1 MVFKT
6 MSIDNAPASSGIYSG
21 NEQAVRTKVE
31 KYLKDAVEDMLEEAQ
46 GKLTGHPDQPTL
58 PLLRLRVEY
67 SDEAHMLAPGR
78 FGNNFHDRVAN
89 PSDILLFRRKV
100 LDKTKADESDFAA
113 EHMDN
118 LRLIHAQS
126 RWGTI
131 SCFLWHSVKTIYN
144 FSTSMEDLIQQ
155 YFNTTKDEKS
165 QLKLLGVKGIVEAVS
180 SYIEKDNKEAISLI
194 VDKQLDK
201 TRRTLRGRHDDLEEG
216 GDGGGDLM
224 VPDDEDAIDEALSEY
239 RRQRAGANEAAEA
252 RELLEGQG
260 AMGGRQRRAQ
270 QEQDDDF
277 GDDFAAN
284 GIPDE
289 DDLPPPT
296 SRRGRG
302 RGRGRGASSASSSA
316 STRGRGGRGRGRAA
330 ASAASSSIVSAF
342 SRQSQRQQEQNGN
355 SSRRSPRRAAAA
367 RSSRQY
373 ISDSDGSD

>member
-1 MVFKT
+1 
-6 MSIDNAPASSGIYSG
+6 
-21 NEQAVRTKVE
+21 
-31 KYLKDAVEDMLEEAQ
+31 
-46 GKLTGHPDQPTL
+46 
-58 PLLRLRVEY
+58 
-67 SDEAHMLAPGR
+67 
-78 FGNNFHDRVAN
+78 
-89 PSDILLFRRKV
+89 
-100 LDKTKADESDFAA
+100 
-113 EHMDN
+113 
-118 LRLIHAQS
+118 
-126 RWGTI
+126 
-131 SCFLWHSVKTIYN
+131 
-144 FSTSMEDLIQQ
+144 MEDLIQQ

-201 TRRTLRGRHDDLEEG
+201 TRKTLRGRQDDLEEG
-216 GDGGGDLM
+216 GDGGDLM

-260 AMGGRQRRAQ
+260 AMGGRQRRVQ

-289 DDLPPPT
+289 DDLPPP
-296 SRRGRG
+296 

-342 SRQSQRQQEQNGN
+342 SRQSQRQQQEQPAASNGN

>member
-1 MVFKT
+1 
-6 MSIDNAPASSGIYSG
+6 
-21 NEQAVRTKVE
+21 
-31 KYLKDAVEDMLEEAQ
+31 
-46 GKLTGHPDQPTL
+46 
-58 PLLRLRVEY
+58 
-67 SDEAHMLAPGR
+67 
-78 FGNNFHDRVAN
+78 
-89 PSDILLFRRKV
+89 
-100 LDKTKADESDFAA
+100 
-113 EHMDN
+113 
-118 LRLIHAQS
+118 
-126 RWGTI
+126 
-131 SCFLWHSVKTIYN
+131 
-144 FSTSMEDLIQQ
+144 MEDLIQQ

-201 TRRTLRGRHDDLEEG
+201 TRKTLRGRQDDLEEG
-216 GDGGGDLM
+216 GDGGDLM

-260 AMGGRQRRAQ
+260 AMGGRQRRVQ

-296 SRRGRG
+296 SRRG

-342 SRQSQRQQEQNGN
+342 SRQSQRQQQEQPAASNGN